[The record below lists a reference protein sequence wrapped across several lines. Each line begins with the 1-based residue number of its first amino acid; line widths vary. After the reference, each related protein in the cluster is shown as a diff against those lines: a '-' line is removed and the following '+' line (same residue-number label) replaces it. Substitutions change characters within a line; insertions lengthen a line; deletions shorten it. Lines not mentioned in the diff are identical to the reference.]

1 MTSNAGNQCCLSH
14 EYFHSLRSKT
24 AVLRA
29 ARSHCPTVRT
39 PSRKVACPKWRNHS
53 EGAIRTTSITRR
65 KPIEPDIDLD
75 RASAK
80 THLGLPTQGSGEASP
95 FLLPLSLRLAIR
107 IMILY
112 RRLTRLSNSA
122 WQHRPQILEL
132 ETMVVAAAPATETA
146 TTQATAR
153 ATSTSPGETPPPSA
167 NSSLFT
173 PTHTPMMTQ
182 VRSTLLVGPCG
193 TQASILR
200 G

>member
-1 MTSNAGNQCCLSH
+1 MANN
-14 EYFHSLRSKT
+14 
-24 AVLRA
+24 
-29 ARSHCPTVRT
+29 
-39 PSRKVACPKWRNHS
+39 S

-112 RRLTRLSNSA
+112 RRLTRLSNLA
-122 WQHRPQILEL
+122 WKHRPQILEL

-153 ATSTSPGETPPPSA
+153 ATSTSPGGCPS
-167 NSSLFT
+167 
-173 PTHTPMMTQ
+173 
-182 VRSTLLVGPCG
+182 
-193 TQASILR
+193 
-200 G
+200 